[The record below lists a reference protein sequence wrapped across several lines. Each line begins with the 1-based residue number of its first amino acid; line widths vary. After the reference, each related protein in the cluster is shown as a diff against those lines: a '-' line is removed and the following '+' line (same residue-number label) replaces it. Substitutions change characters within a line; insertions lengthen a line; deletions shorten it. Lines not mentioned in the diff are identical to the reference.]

1 MTQTLINYHKLIE
14 KCTHMLFQLGRMGG
28 ETVVVRV
35 AGLLSRAL
43 GLENEAVEGKKL
55 AEVFGY
61 RPLDELAR
69 RAFEGHAGSCQFK
82 FAGRYL
88 HCNLEPYRAMDVV
101 TDVIGTVFDISQIKA
116 HENRLLMQAR
126 AMQSL
131 NDAVVLTDAQ
141 NRILYVNP
149 AFGSFFGYD
158 PEEVVGREPSF
169 IFSALNDPETLE
181 EIIPR
186 AVERKWTGNI
196 YVVKRTGT
204 DFLAHLTANGVTDP
218 DEGTLIG
225 FVYVIR
231 DAAEDS
237 ASVELELQ
245 QIENEHGQVQKV
257 VHIHRH
263 YVHYSPPELFPD
275 EEALRAHFPHS
286 FFIRQMPNPNGGNFL
301 LINKK
306 FDKTLVGLIE
316 SGEKSE
322 IGAYYSLLTAGVLK
336 QMFYDNVVTLP
347 EQVLAKLHF
356 KLSPL
361 LQVDFFAEEEDLPE
375 INVGVA
381 SVTKAADHVKF
392 SGANCSLFLARGGK
406 IRQIP
411 GEEAPIQVVEGKP
424 TRYFRARGRTLL
436 PGDTLYLF
444 TRSIPRAL
452 GGDDGEIYGMA
463 RFIEFLQSICSLP
476 TDLQRH
482 RMEEFFDAH
491 YGTRRRH
498 ENFIVAAVRI

>member
-14 KCTHMLFQLGRMGG
+14 KCTHMLFQLGRAGG
-28 ETVVVRV
+28 EIVFVRG
-35 AGLLSRAL
+35 AGLLSQNL
-43 GLENEAVEGKKL
+43 GLENEAIEGKRP
-55 AEVFGY
+55 ADVFGY
-61 RPLDELAR
+61 PLLTELAR
-69 RAFEGHAGSCQFK
+69 QAFDGKAVSCQFK
-82 FAGRYL
+82 FKDRYL

-101 TDVIGTVFDISQIKA
+101 TDVIGTVFDISQIKE

-126 AMQSL
+126 AFQSL
-131 NDAVVLTDAQ
+131 NDAVILTDGQ

-149 AFGSFFGYD
+149 AFTGFFGYVL
-158 PEEVVGREPSF
+158 EEVVGRDPSL
-169 IFSALNDPETLE
+169 IFSHLNDAETLE

-186 AVERKWTGNI
+186 AVERKWSGNL
-196 YVVKRTGT
+196 YVTKRAGT
-204 DFLAHLTANGVTDP
+204 DFLANMTVNGVTDP
-218 DEGTLIG
+218 EGAVIG

-231 DAAEDS
+231 EATQDAAATDFEI
-237 ASVELELQ
+237 Q
-245 QIENEHGQVQKV
+245 QIENEHGELQKV
-257 VHIHRH
+257 IHIHRH

-286 FFIRQMPNPNGGNFL
+286 FFIRQMPNSNGGNFL
-301 LINKK
+301 LVNKK
-306 FDKTLVGLIE
+306 FDKTLIGLIE
-316 SGEKSE
+316 SSEKSE

-381 SVTKAADHVKF
+381 SIAKSSDHVRF
-392 SGANCSLFLARGGK
+392 SGANASLFLVREGK

-424 TRYFRARGRTLL
+424 TRYFRARGRKLL
-436 PGDTLYLF
+436 PGDMVYLF
-444 TRSIPRAL
+444 TRSIPQML
-452 GGDDGEIYGMA
+452 GGPEGEAWGMA
-463 RFIEFLQSICSLP
+463 RFIEFLESIAGLP

-482 RMEEFFDAH
+482 HMEDFLDQH

-498 ENFIVAAVRI
+498 ENFIVVAMRI

>member
-14 KCTHMLFQLGRMGG
+14 KCTHMLFQLGRSGG
-28 ETVVVRV
+28 EAVVVRG
-35 AGLLSRAL
+35 AGLLSRTL
-43 GLENEAVEGKKL
+43 GLENEAIEGRRP
-55 AEVFGY
+55 ADVFGY
-61 RPLDELAR
+61 PPLTELAR
-69 RAFEGHAGSCQFK
+69 QAFDGTPVSCQFK
-82 FAGRYL
+82 FGERYL
-88 HCNLEPYRAMDVV
+88 HCNLEPYRAMEAV
-101 TDVIGTVFDISQIKA
+101 TDVIGTVFDISQIKE

-126 AMQSL
+126 AIQSL
-131 NDAVVLTDAQ
+131 NDAVILTDGQ

-149 AFGSFFGYD
+149 AFTVFFGYASN
-158 PEEVVGREPSF
+158 EIVGRDPSL
-169 IFSALNDPETLE
+169 IFSALNDSEILE

-186 AVERKWTGNI
+186 AVERKWSGNI
-196 YVVKRTGT
+196 YVTKRAGT
-204 DFLAHLTANGVTDP
+204 DFLANMTANSVIDP
-218 DEGTLIG
+218 DSGAIIG

-231 DAAEDS
+231 EATQDAASTDFEIQ
-237 ASVELELQ
+237 AV
-245 QIENEHGQVQKV
+245 ENEHGELQKV
-257 VHIHRH
+257 IHIHRH

-286 FFIRQMPNPNGGNFL
+286 FFIRQMPNSNGGNFL

-306 FDKTLVGLIE
+306 FDKTLIGLIE
-316 SGEKSE
+316 SSEKSE

-381 SVTKAADHVKF
+381 SISKSSDHVRF
-392 SGANCSLFLARGGK
+392 SGANASLFLVRGSR

-411 GEEAPIQVVEGKP
+411 GEEAPIQVLEGKP
-424 TRYFRARGRTLL
+424 TRYFRARGRKLL
-436 PGDTLYLF
+436 SGDMIYLF
-444 TRSIPRAL
+444 TRSIPRML
-452 GGDDGEIYGMA
+452 GGADGEPLGMA
-463 RFIEFLQSICSLP
+463 LFIEFLESVAGLP

-482 RMEEFFDAH
+482 RLEDFLDKH

-498 ENFIVAAVRI
+498 ENFIVVAVRV